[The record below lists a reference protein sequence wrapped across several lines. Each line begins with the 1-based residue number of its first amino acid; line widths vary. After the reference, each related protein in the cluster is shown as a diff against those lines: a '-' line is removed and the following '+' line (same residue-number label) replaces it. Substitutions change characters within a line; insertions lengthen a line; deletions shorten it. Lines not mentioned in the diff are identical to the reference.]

1 MLARLGFNAKN
12 TPHPTLASRI
22 DAPMLAHLLET
33 RMAQTKPP
41 SDIAAMSFEDALREL
56 EQIVQKL
63 EGGDVPLDDSIRI
76 YERGAALKAH
86 CEARLRE
93 AELKVE
99 KIVLGA
105 DGPKGLEPADDL

>member
-1 MLARLGFNAKN
+1 
-12 TPHPTLASRI
+12 
-22 DAPMLAHLLET
+22 
-33 RMAQTKPP
+33 MAQVKPP
-41 SDIAAMSFEDALREL
+41 TDIATMSFEDALREL
-56 EQIVQKL
+56 EHIVQKL

-105 DGPKGLEPADDL
+105 DGPKGLEKADDL

>member
-1 MLARLGFNAKN
+1 
-12 TPHPTLASRI
+12 
-22 DAPMLAHLLET
+22 
-33 RMAQTKPP
+33 MAQTKPP
-41 SDIAAMSFEDALREL
+41 ADIATMSFEDALREL

-63 EGGDVPLDDSIRI
+63 EAGDVPLDDSIRI

-99 KIVLGA
+99 KIVRGA
-105 DGPKGLEPADDL
+105 DGPKGLEKADDL

>member
-1 MLARLGFNAKN
+1 
-12 TPHPTLASRI
+12 
-22 DAPMLAHLLET
+22 
-33 RMAQTKPP
+33 MAQTKPP
-41 SDIAAMSFEDALREL
+41 TDIATMSFEDALREL

-63 EGGDVPLDDSIRI
+63 EAGDVPLDDSIRI

-105 DGPKGLEPADDL
+105 DGPKGLEKADDL